1 MDLSLESISLPPWD
15 PARAEDWNEAYEKV
29 ENYLRACRVGSHLQR
44 ARLTALVLQRVYDR
58 LQSDSGEGDLNI
70 PGTAI
75 NEVRTRIEEWIGH
88 YLPQQVTQ
96 GKSISLGNS
105 MLALYLGDGPMRW
118 PYAFLD
124 SVNRPNELAEVIRAR
139 IVRTGPDFAFS
150 SMVPRD
156 IDLGLM
162 PELMESAMESFEDVP
177 VIRTI
182 FAWTLFLGLLAFL
195 FWYTH

>member
-29 ENYLRACRVGSHLQR
+29 ENYLRACRVGSHLHR
-44 ARLTALVLQRVYDR
+44 ARLTALVLQRVHDR
-58 LQSDSGEGDLNI
+58 LQADPQEGELNI
-70 PGTAI
+70 PGMAI
-75 NEVRTRIEEWIGH
+75 DEVRNRIEEWIGH
-88 YLPQQVTQ
+88 YLPQQVIQ

-124 SVNRPNELAEVIRAR
+124 SVNRPDELAEIIRAR

-150 SMVPRD
+150 SMVPRE
-156 IDLGLM
+156 IDLGLV
-162 PELMESAMESFEDVP
+162 PELMGDAMESFESAP
-177 VIRTI
+177 VLRTVL
-182 FAWTLFLGLLAFL
+182 AWSLFLGLLAFL

>member
-15 PARAEDWNEAYEKV
+15 PAHAEEWNEAYEKV

-44 ARLTALVLQRVYDR
+44 ARLTALVLQRVHDR
-58 LQSDSGEGDLNI
+58 ILADPVELELNI
-70 PGTAI
+70 PGLAI
-75 NEVRTRIEEWIGH
+75 DEVRNRIEEWIGH
-88 YLPQQVTQ
+88 YLPQQVMQ

-105 MLALYLGDGPMRW
+105 MLALYLGDGPTRW

-124 SVNRPNELAEVIRAR
+124 SVNRPDELANIIRSR
-139 IVRTGPDFAFS
+139 IVRTGPDFAFT
-150 SMVPRD
+150 SMVPRE

-162 PELMESAMESFEDVP
+162 PELMGSAMESFETFPILKTVL
-177 VIRTI
+177 V
-182 FAWTLFLGLLAFL
+182 WGLFLGLLGFL